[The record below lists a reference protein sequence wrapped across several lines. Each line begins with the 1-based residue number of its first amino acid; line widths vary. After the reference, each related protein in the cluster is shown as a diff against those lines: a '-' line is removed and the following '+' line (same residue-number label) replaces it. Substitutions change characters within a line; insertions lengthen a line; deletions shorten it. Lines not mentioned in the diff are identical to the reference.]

1 MQGCVGV
8 EAVGLEEMFDL
19 VHGGRTH
26 QTACTWLLGAVQSV
40 VGASC
45 NYWKPWAPNIPIYI
59 VDGPVWNYFNFTKFG
74 EVDYAGH

>member
-1 MQGCVGV
+1 MHVNSFHKFVRLPKFSRVQIEKMRMQGRVRV

-26 QTACTWLLGAVQSV
+26 QTTCASLLGAVQGV

-45 NYWKPWAPNIPIYI
+45 NY
-59 VDGPVWNYFNFTKFG
+59 
-74 EVDYAGH
+74 